1 MYKYCRY
8 IYRIVCIVC
17 NTLCCSPSRGSF
29 LTGRY
34 AWHLPSVR
42 CNFIPS
48 SIPEGVPLEYNMLPK
63 HLATAGYKSHHVGKW
78 HLGFHTPEYTPVGR
92 GFDSS
97 LGYLEGG
104 EDHFTHWCGA
114 SKLDCGEKNPSS
126 GATTGAFD
134 LWNQSKAR
142 FPGAPVYGING
153 TAKDEAT
160 YSGFVFT
167 QRAVDVIAGHPSA
180 RPSSCSCR
188 CTMRTRPSRRP
199 NASWTC
205 TPRTGWT
212 GSGSSPPW

>member
-1 MYKYCRY
+1 
-8 IYRIVCIVC
+8 
-17 NTLCCSPSRGSF
+17 
-29 LTGRY
+29 
-34 AWHLPSVR
+34 
-42 CNFIPS
+42 
-48 SIPEGVPLEYNMLPK
+48 MLPK

-167 QRAVDVIAGHPSA
+167 QRAVDVIAGHPLGPPLFLFLSLHNAHAPLEAPQRFLDLYPADWVDRKRQLSA
-180 RPSSCSCR
+180 MVRGDSV
-188 CTMRTRPSRRP
+188 
-199 NASWTC
+199 
-205 TPRTGWT
+205 
-212 GSGSSPPW
+212 SG